1 MVRIKDIA
9 EAANVSPATVSR
21 CLNKDPSLSI
31 STETGKKIY
40 ETALALG
47 YPKLKALDKSEEFLV
62 IHKEDHFHDH
72 VDNGYYFSIRSGIE
86 EIIAM
91 NGDICRFVSISK
103 LEVEDKIY
111 SGVIVI
117 GNYRS
122 ADIEQIMKFVRNDNI
137 VFVGKLNFYPECF
150 NTVTYNVN
158 LCVNLALDALKEKGY
173 RQLLF
178 LDGKDHYQ
186 IPQEYLKITH
196 VMHYL
201 ELHRELVLKEYL
213 ECDGFGF
220 DAGYRRMKEYLKR
233 NKGPLPEAIF
243 AATDPIGIGV
253 IKALAEEHI
262 VVGKDIHIIS
272 MNGSNA
278 CTLITPTLT
287 SVDYHSRAM
296 GREAAILVKESVRK
310 QQRISKCVF
319 FAPRIIEGGSL

>member
-9 EAANVSPATVSR
+9 KAANVSPATVSR

-31 STETGKKIY
+31 STETGKRIY
-40 ETALALG
+40 EIALSMG
-47 YPKLKALDKSEEFLV
+47 YAKVKALDKSEEFLV

-86 EIIAM
+86 EVIAK

-103 LEVEDKIY
+103 LEAEDKAY

-117 GNYRS
+117 GNYRPS
-122 ADIEQIMKFVRNDNI
+122 DIEHIKKLVCNDNI

-150 NTVTYNVN
+150 DTVTYNVN
-158 LCVNLALDALKEKGY
+158 LCVHLALNAIREKGY
-173 RQLLF
+173 TQLLF
-178 LDGKDHYQ
+178 LDGTDHYQ
-186 IPQEYLKITH
+186 IPRDFLKITH
-196 VMHYL
+196 VRNYL
-201 ELHRELVLKEYL
+201 ELHKELTLKEYL

-220 DAGYRRMKEYLKR
+220 DAGYRTMKEYLDRTKD
-233 NKGPLPEAIF
+233 PIPQAIF

-253 IKALAEEHI
+253 IKALSEAHI
-262 VVGKDIHIIS
+262 AVGKDVHIIS

-287 SVDYHSRAM
+287 SVDYHSREM
-296 GREAAILVKESVRK
+296 GKEAALLVKENVRK
-310 QQRISKCVF
+310 QERVPKCIS